1 MLNHM
6 RLLLQAM
13 AFCAVMLLAS
23 HAMAAKNVVLM
34 ISDGMGFGTVMAT
47 DYYYGDK
54 PVYASFPEKY
64 FMTTHSAI
72 GDYRPEAGWKVFGAH
87 KLNPTDSAAASTA
100 MATGVKTIPGMI
112 GRNSAGT
119 SIKNIVETAAG
130 QGMTTGLVTSVPI
143 SHATP
148 AGMVAH
154 VLSRNQYEDIAQ
166 EMLYASDLD
175 VLMGAGHPLYD
186 NNGNLKISGQEY
198 KYVGGEG
205 VFHQLMSEEGLS
217 GKDGRI
223 WHFMDD
229 KADFEALARGD
240 RVHAKVLGLAR
251 AATTLQQARPG
262 NRQIVDRSSPN
273 PETPTLAVMSL
284 GALNALSA
292 NGKNFFLMVEGGAV
306 DWAAHSNEKGRL
318 IEEQRDFNEAVAAVT
333 DWVENH
339 SSWEETLLIVTSDHE
354 CGYLWGSESRR
365 FTPVQDRG
373 AGNMP
378 EMAFHSD
385 GHSNLPVPLY
395 VKGEGVSGLLKSF
408 VDGRDSYLAGLIAA
422 FDPDFTGEYIDNTDL
437 FLFMNQW
444 ISEEKGSHGKGLW
457 LKGDLHAHSLYSDGN
472 APLAA
477 VIREAEARGFD
488 FFSLTDHDSYLFD
501 RGIYEDIFPAHW
513 EDRDHVSRSMQLLYG
528 VEWTSARG
536 HANVW
541 AAAPFDYGPLWQAND
556 ELNATAALYGAH
568 RGQAL
573 FSINH
578 PAAVFCCPWK
588 YDVDHLVDTVEVW
601 NSMYRFPNF
610 NVWASH
616 PFWDAQLIQGRRLT
630 AVGGS
635 DTHKLSAYASG
646 LAAKVE
652 ASLFGLGNP
661 TTWVYAEERSPEAIL
676 AAIRKGHVTLSHA
689 PDKERLELLA
699 DRDGDGYFETIMG
712 DNIVRTDTAPVT
724 FRLQVHNPESAGRFA
739 KPAVEELD
747 VDRLMALVSGETDW
761 KTLALRLQKKG
772 SYLACILKNG
782 ILHRAWILSGGASEV
797 LFTDTPSGR
806 GRTYYRAQLLGSPEN
821 RLAERLL
828 HGRVTAITNPIYIN
842 FPVR

>member
-1 MLNHM
+1 MLKHLRM
-6 RLLLQAM
+6 QALVLCLALLLA
-13 AFCAVMLLAS
+13 APV
-23 HAMAAKNVVLM
+23 AAKNVILM
-34 ISDGMGFGTVMAT
+34 VSDGMGFSTVMAT
-47 DYYYGDK
+47 DYYHGEK
-54 PVYASFPEKY
+54 PVYAAFPEKY
-64 FMTTHSAI
+64 MMTTYSVL
-72 GDYRPEAGWKVFGAH
+72 GDYRPEIGWKVFGSH
-87 KLNPTDSAAASTA
+87 TLNPTDSAAASTA
-100 MATGVKTIPGMI
+100 MGTGVKTIPGMV
-112 GRNSAGT
+112 GMNPGSLPM
-119 SIKNIVETAAG
+119 KNMVETAAG
-130 QGMTTGLVTSVPI
+130 QGMATGLVTSVPI

-154 VLSRNQYEDIAQ
+154 ELSRNSYEKIAR

-205 VFHQLMSEEGLS
+205 VFQQLTSEEGLF

-223 WHFMDD
+223 WHFMDA

-240 RVHAKVLGLAR
+240 QIHTKVLGLAR
-251 AATTLQQARPG
+251 AATTLQQARSG
-262 NRQIVDRSSPN
+262 DRQLVDRSTPN
-273 PETPTLAVMSL
+273 PETPSLAVMSR

-318 IEEQRDFNEAVAAVT
+318 IEEQRDFNEAVAAVA
-333 DWVENH
+333 DWVETH
-339 SSWEETLLIVTSDHE
+339 SSWEETLLIVTADHE
-354 CGYLWGSESRR
+354 CGYLWGSESRT

-378 EMAFHSD
+378 EMVFHAD

-395 VKGEGVSGLLKSF
+395 VKGEGVSGLLKSL
-408 VDGRDSYLAGLIAA
+408 VDGRDSYFAGLIAG

-437 FLFMNQW
+437 FLLMNQW

-472 APLAA
+472 APVAA

-488 FFSLTDHDSYLFD
+488 FFSLTDHDSHLFE
-501 RGIYEDIFPAHW
+501 RGRYEGLKPPHW
-513 EDRDHVSRSMQLLYG
+513 EDRDHVSGSMQLLYG
-528 VEWTSARG
+528 VEWTSSKG

-541 AAAPFDYGPLWQAND
+541 AAEPFDYGPLWQAND
-556 ELNATAALYGAH
+556 ALDATAALYGAH

-588 YDVDHLVDTVEVW
+588 YGVDHLVDTVEVW
-601 NSMYRFPNF
+601 NSMYRLPNF
-610 NVWASH
+610 NAWASH

-661 TTWVYAEERSPEAIL
+661 TTWVYAEEKSSEAIL
-676 AAIRKGHVTLSHA
+676 AAIRKGHVSISHA
-689 PDKERLELLA
+689 PDKERLDFVA
-699 DRDGDGYFETIMG
+699 DRDGDGLFETLVG
-712 DNIVRTDTAPVT
+712 DNLIQTGDNPIT
-724 FRLQVHNPESAGRFA
+724 FRLEIHNPEPSGWLAR
-739 KPAVEELD
+739 PRVEALD
-747 VDRLMALVSGETDW
+747 VKNLLALASGEVDLKALASLLSRKDTYLVSVF
-761 KTLALRLQKKG
+761 
-772 SYLACILKNG
+772 KNG
-782 ILHRAWILSGGASEV
+782 LLHRAWLLSGGAASV
-797 LFTDTPSGR
+797 SFTETPDPK
-806 GRTYYRAQLLGSPEN
+806 GRTHYRAELLGRPEN
-821 RLAERLL
+821 LLSNRLL
-828 HGRVTAITNPIYIN
+828 HGRVKAVTNPIYVN
-842 FPVR
+842 FPAR